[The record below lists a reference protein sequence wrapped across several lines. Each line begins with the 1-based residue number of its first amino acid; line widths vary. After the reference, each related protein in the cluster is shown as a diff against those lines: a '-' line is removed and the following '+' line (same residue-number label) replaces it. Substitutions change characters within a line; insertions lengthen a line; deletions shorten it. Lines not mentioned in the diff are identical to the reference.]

1 MKYKIKEWDTYQH
14 YKDRNPPWIKLHFA
28 LLTSRTWVSL
38 DDASRVLA
46 VASML
51 LASRTEGVIDAS
63 EAGLAYLQR
72 LAYLNSPPDL
82 KPLIDSEFLV
92 PLADASNLHANARP
106 ETETETEEETEEEER
121 ERESADRASKPHRGR
136 VIYHPATATDEELV
150 APTEPQLVM
159 LTDRANAAGVDLR
172 EYCKHQGIQLA
183 AVNVTKLLHQLD
195 DIIAAKRRRQ
205 TFTEQKLATT
215 DQSIADVMER
225 VSHADN

>member
-1 MKYKIKEWDTYQH
+1 MKYRVKEWDTYQH

-28 LLTSRTWVSL
+28 LLTSRTWVTL

-46 VASML
+46 VAIML
-51 LASRTEGVIDAS
+51 LASRTDGEVDAS

-82 KPLIDSEFLV
+82 KPLIDNGFLV

-106 ETETETEEETEEEER
+106 ETETETETEEETEER
-121 ERESADRASKPHRGR
+121 QSADRASKPHRGR

-150 APTEPQLVM
+150 APTEPQIVM

-183 AVNVTKLLHQLD
+183 AVNVTKILHQLD
-195 DIIAAKRRRQ
+195 DMIAANRKRQ
-205 TFTEQKLATT
+205 TFTEQKLEKT

-225 VSHADN
+225 ISHGNN

>member
-1 MKYKIKEWDTYQH
+1 MKYRVKEWDTYQH

-28 LLTSRTWVSL
+28 LLTSRTWVTL

-46 VASML
+46 VAIML
-51 LASRTEGVIDAS
+51 LASRTDGEVDAS

-82 KPLIDSEFLV
+82 KPLIDNGFLV

-106 ETETETEEETEEEER
+106 ETETETEEETEER
-121 ERESADRASKPHRGR
+121 ERQSADRASKPQHGR
-136 VIYHPATATDEELV
+136 VIFHPATATDEEHI
-150 APTEPQLVM
+150 APSEAQVVM

-172 EYCKHQGIQLA
+172 EYCNDQGIALA
-183 AVNVTKLLHQLD
+183 AVNVTKLLHRLD
-195 DIIAAKRRRQ
+195 DLIAANRRPQ

-215 DQSIADVMER
+215 DQSVAEVMER
-225 VSHADN
+225 ISRASN